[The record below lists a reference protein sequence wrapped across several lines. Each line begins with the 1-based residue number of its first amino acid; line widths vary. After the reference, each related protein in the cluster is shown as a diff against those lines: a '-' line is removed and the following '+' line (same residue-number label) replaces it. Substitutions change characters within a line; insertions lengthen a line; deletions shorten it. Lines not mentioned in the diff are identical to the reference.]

1 MPMLHMRRAIAVIT
15 VCAVASVTM
24 PLTAQVR
31 STHRGTVAHG
41 NDGKAAAAGPRG
53 VAVKGEE
60 GYAAAGRRG
69 AVATGEEGYA
79 AVGRHGAVAANDDS
93 YARVGP
99 RGAVVAGEEGVA
111 AVGRRGVVVG
121 DRYESYDAW
130 KVAAGVGA
138 AIAIGTMLAKPP
150 AAATTVVS
158 SGSSYSYADGVSY
171 TRVMS
176 GDAVVY
182 QVVSPPA
189 GIVIQTLPAGCT
201 SVKVS
206 GVAYSQCGPTYYER
220 VDSGYRVVVLH

>member
-1 MPMLHMRRAIAVIT
+1 MAMPQHPKNDGGHDGVRRRHRM
-15 VCAVASVTM
+15 M

-79 AVGRHGAVAANDDS
+79 AVGRRGAVAANDDS

-111 AVGRRGVVVG
+111 AVGRA
-121 DRYESYDAW
+121 AW
-130 KVAAGVGA
+130 SL
-138 AIAIGTMLAKPP
+138 AIATRATTPGKWPREWGGDCHRNDAREAA
-150 AAATTVVS
+150 AAATTVAV
-158 SGSSYSYADGVSY
+158 SGSSCIMPTAYH

-176 GDAVVY
+176 GDA
-182 QVVSPPA
+182 SCTKLCRLPPDRHSDA
-189 GIVIQTLPAGCT
+189 PAGCT

-206 GVAYSQCGPTYYER
+206 GVAHSQCGPMLR
-220 VDSGYRVVVLH
+220 AD

>member
-1 MPMLHMRRAIAVIT
+1 
-15 VCAVASVTM
+15 M

-31 STHRGTVAHG
+31 GPLGAVAH
-41 NDGKAAAAGPRG
+41 DRKAAAAGPRG

-79 AVGRHGAVAANDDS
+79 AVGRRGAVAATDDS

-138 AIAIGTMLAKPP
+138 GWIGRCSRNRRPRRPWRSAGPR
-150 AAATTVVS
+150 
-158 SGSSYSYADGVSY
+158 YYADGVLHAGH
-171 TRVMS
+171 V
-176 GDAVVY
+176 GDAVEISC
-182 QVVSPPA
+182 SPPV
-189 GIVIQTLPAGCT
+189 GIVNDAASGCT

-206 GVAYSQCGPTYYER
+206 GVAYSQCGPTYY
-220 VDSGYRVVVLH
+220 